1 MKIFSPAPS
10 FNQYQGP
17 SISIASL
24 ALMLF
29 LHEAIYLE

>member
-10 FNQYQGP
+10 FNQYQGL

-24 ALMLF
+24 ALMLC
-29 LHEAIYLE
+29 LQEAIYIE